1 MVGSELIGCNS
12 GRRRSLFLQQSSHQ
26 FQRCLRVPS
35 GLDEKIED
43 LAFIVDRSPQ
53 PVTPPSND
61 DDHFIEMPEIAR
73 CRPHAAQILC
83 DRRAEFEKPAPHA
96 LVGNIKAPLRKQ
108 ILYISIA
115 QSEPGIEPNRVANNI
130 RWKSMASKRDVI
142 HLDRLSQ
149 MPLHVLP
156 VNVTMPITPHL
167 GGGNLPARGLQLGDT
182 VVLNLR
188 RANSIPQAQQQQ
200 RDVINTNLA
209 A

>member
-1 MVGSELIGCNS
+1 MRVFSTIIRPLVIDVLSRQAEGSNGDMVGSELIGCNP
-12 GRRRSLFLQQSSHQ
+12 GRRHSLFLQQSAHQ
-26 FQRCLRVPS
+26 FQRRLRVPP

-43 LAFIVDRSPQ
+43 FAFIVDRSPQ

-61 DDHFIEMPEIAR
+61 DDHFIEMPEITR

-96 LVGNIKAPLRKQ
+96 LVGNIKTPLRKQ
-108 ILYISIA
+108 ILYISIT
-115 QSEPGIEPNRVANNI
+115 QSKPGIEPNRVDNNI

-156 VNVTMPITPHL
+156 VNVTMPPPP
-167 GGGNLPARGLQLGDT
+167 PAL
-182 VVLNLR
+182 
-188 RANSIPQAQQQQ
+188 
-200 RDVINTNLA
+200 
-209 A
+209 